1 MKSKIISII
10 IVFAGTAFAASQYLN
25 RAYQI
30 DGTNS
35 YSAAAYSG
43 ARSSGDYI
51 TAVGNSA
58 FRQSSADHGVAVGAL
73 STAISGGN
81 KHCVMVGN
89 WSGYASS
96 NLYGCVGIGSGAFMG
111 AHSRTNC
118 TVINGHFNV
127 DGGAKRFWI
136 TPDKTATVNWDGCPP
151 IYYNDGT
158 LYLNAR
164 KIVKRDGVVE
174 TSAPLWTSDWNR
186 SETNAI
192 YVAEYGNDEYSGYS
206 TYYPKRTLQAAIMAL
221 TNDTTTIYLDRGE
234 YESPAYLDGLISS
247 TSNRI
252 SIVGVGRRDE
262 IVIDCGD
269 VRKISAGSSV
279 HFCEIKNCT
288 IRNPRIPQSN
298 AGANNRAALQLLYL
312 ENCRIEGTNA
322 AVRSSQ
328 WLFHLCTLDAC
339 DVDFGIS
346 TTGES
351 SSHEYSLIFRS
362 SKCRNTTMRFRTLT
376 QYGANLGYALDLE
389 NCFVDIDRIDRFR
402 ISVATTLDGS
412 VSWWKGVTLMLESAR
427 KWYWDSNW
435 YDWENL
441 PTGAYSGNVVNSV
454 FGMGNDGLGQHFAN
468 FACCTSATNLTARLD
483 PVTHRPAMSD
493 FDLLPFGYNS
503 AADRA
508 VRDAA
513 AATVIDALVASGT
526 VTQEQSAALTARRA
540 ELVTRNAVEPMRMPD
555 PAEPVTVEA
564 DAQEE

>member
-1 MKSKIISII
+1 MRKTLVITAI
-10 IVFAGTAFAASQYLN
+10 FALCAHGATQYVN

-35 YSAAAYSG
+35 YAAAAYSG
-43 ARSSGDYI
+43 ARSTGNFV
-51 TAVGNSA
+51 TAVGNSS
-58 FRQSSADHGVAVGAL
+58 FRQADGNGITTIGQMSSAL
-73 STAISGGN
+73 SGGN
-81 KHCVMVGN
+81 EACTFVGE
-89 WSGYASS
+89 WAGYASS
-96 NLYGCVGIGSGAFMG
+96 NLNGCVGIGAGAFMG
-111 AHSRTNC
+111 AHNHTNC

-127 DGGAKRFWI
+127 DGDRRRFWI
-136 TPDKTATVNWDGCPP
+136 TPEKASTVNWDGCPP
-151 IYYNDGT
+151 IYYNAGT

-164 KIVKRDGVVE
+164 QIVKRDGVVE
-174 TSAPLWTSDWNR
+174 TTAPLWTSDWNR
-186 SETNAI
+186 NETNAI
-192 YVAEYGNDEYSGYS
+192 YVAEYGSDEYSGAS
-206 TYYPKRTLQAAIMAL
+206 AYYPKRTLQAAIMAL
-221 TNDTTTIYLDRGE
+221 TNDTTTIYIDRGT
-234 YESPAYLDGLISS
+234 YESPEYLDGVIPS

-262 IVIDCGD
+262 VVIDCGGA
-269 VRKISAGSSV
+269 RRISAGSSGY
-279 HFCEIKNCT
+279 FCEIKNAT
-288 IRNPRIPQSN
+288 IRDPRIPSVN

-328 WLFHLCTLDAC
+328 WLFHLCTLDTC
-339 DVDFGIS
+339 DVAFGIS

-351 SSHEYSLIFRS
+351 SGHEYSLIFRS

-376 QYGANLGYALDLE
+376 QYGANLGYALDFE

-402 ISVATTLDGS
+402 ISVASTLDGS
-412 VSWWKGVTLMLESAR
+412 VSWWKGVTLVLGSAR
-427 KWYWDSNW
+427 KWYWDSTW

-441 PTGAYSGNVVNSV
+441 PTGACSGNVVNSV

-503 AADRA
+503 AKDRA

-526 VTQEQSAALTARRA
+526 VTEAQSAALTARRA
-540 ELVTRNAVEPMRMPD
+540 ELVARNAVEPMKLPD
-555 PAEPVTVEA
+555 PAEPVTVET

>member
-192 YVAEYGNDEYSGYS
+192 YVAEYGSDEYSGAS

-221 TNDTTTIYLDRGE
+221 TNDTTTIYIDRGT
-234 YESPAYLDGLISS
+234 YESPEYLDGVIPSMAH
-247 TSNRI
+247 RI
-252 SIVGVGRRDE
+252 AIVGVGRRDE
-262 IVIDCGD
+262 VVIDCGG
-269 VRKISAGSSV
+269 VRRISAGSSGY
-279 HFCEIKNCT
+279 FCAIKNAT
-288 IRNPRIPQSN
+288 IRDPRIPSVN

-322 AVRSSQ
+322 VVRNSQ
-328 WLFHLCTLDAC
+328 WLFHLCALDAC
-339 DVDFGIS
+339 DVDFNVAATAQPNSQDFGVIFEQCGARNSTMKFRTIS
-346 TTGES
+346 PVAANLA
-351 SSHEYSLIFRS
+351 YSL
-362 SKCRNTTMRFRTLT
+362 KM
-376 QYGANLGYALDLE
+376 E
-389 NCFVDIDRIDRFR
+389 NCYIDIDRVDTFHHRGYMFNGER
-402 ISVATTLDGS
+402 CNWTESTVVVGAARTTSDTSTRNCANSALGFGLDGP
-412 VSWWKGVTLMLESAR
+412 G
-427 KWYWDSNW
+427 
-435 YDWENL
+435 
-441 PTGAYSGNVVNSV
+441 SG
-454 FGMGNDGLGQHFAN
+454 FGTFA
-468 FACCTSATNLTARLD
+468 FRTSATNLAARLD
-483 PVTHRPAMSD
+483 AQTHRPAMSD

-526 VTQEQSAALTARRA
+526 VTQEQSASLTARRA
-540 ELVTRNAVEPMRMPD
+540 ELVARNAVEPMKLPD
-555 PAEPVTVEA
+555 PAEPVTVET
-564 DAQEE
+564 DAQED